1 MLALLLG
8 FALPGCQT
16 PPPEPPDTTDLLPT
30 SFSATGEAWLAVQ
43 WWEHLDDPALNRLIE
58 QALADSPS
66 LAATWDRLDQARA
79 IARREGADLRPT
91 LDAEAG
97 ASAGRRRTT
106 SGNNAGETG
115 TQLLSIG
122 LVASYEVDLWG
133 RIRSQVE
140 AARLDA
146 QASVMDVHASAITLS
161 ANVATTWYQF
171 VEARGQIDLIASQID
186 INQQVLELLE
196 LRFRLGQSALA
207 DVLRQRQ
214 LLESRRGDL
223 VLAQRDADVLVH
235 QLNVLLGRPV
245 DTPVPNDQV
254 GLISPPAL
262 PTTGLPLDLIQRRPD
277 VVQAMLSAYAQDQ
290 RLAAALAE
298 RYPQLTLSANATFDS
313 EKLRDLLDN
322 WLATIAAELVQPLI
336 DGGQRRAE
344 IDRAAASVSEQI
356 NLYRSTILTA
366 TQDVEDALVRE
377 SAQERFVQSLGQQL
391 ELSEQVLERTRDGYL
406 NRGLDYLDVLQAL
419 DNNQSLAQDLLT
431 ARRQQIEQRIALC
444 RALAGPPRL
453 TRPEPRT
460 LRADD
465 QAAEQDAEPSAEPG
479 PETSSAL
486 PPSMTPPTDQ
496 TRDDE

>member
-1 MLALLLG
+1 MLALLAVI
-8 FALPGCQT
+8 ALPGCHT

-43 WWEHLDDPALNRLIE
+43 WWEHLSDPALSQLIE

-79 IARREGADLRPT
+79 IARREGADLRPN

-106 SGNNAGETG
+106 SGNNAGEAG
-115 TQLLSIG
+115 TQSLSMG

-146 QASVMDVHASAITLS
+146 QASLAELHASAITLS
-161 ANVATTWYQF
+161 ANVATTWYQL
-171 VEARGQIDLIASQID
+171 VEARGQIDLIQSQLG

-223 VLAQRDADVLVH
+223 VLAQRNADVLVH
-235 QLNVLLGRPV
+235 QLNVLTVRPV
-245 DTPVPNDQV
+245 DTPILNDGL
-254 GLISPPAL
+254 GLITPPAL
-262 PTTGLPLDLIQRRPD
+262 PTTGLPLDLIQHRPD
-277 VVQAMLSAYAQDQ
+277 VVQAMLSIYAQDQ
-290 RLAAALAE
+290 RLASALAD
-298 RYPQLTLSANATFDS
+298 RYPQLSLSASAGFSS
-313 EKLRDLLDN
+313 ENLRDLLDN
-322 WLATIAAELVQPLI
+322 WLATIAAELVQPLL
-336 DGGQRRAE
+336 DGGERRAE

-356 NLYRSTILTA
+356 NRYRSTILTA

-377 SAQERFVQSLGQQL
+377 SAQERFVQSLGRQI

-406 NRGLDYLDVLQAL
+406 NRGLNYLDVLQAL
-419 DNNQSLAQDLLT
+419 DKNQSLSQDLLT

-460 LRADD
+460 LRAD
-465 QAAEQDAEPSAEPG
+465 EQPTEPPAEPTAEPD
-479 PETSSAL
+479 PEAISAL
-486 PPSMTPPTDQ
+486 PPPFTTSTDQ
-496 TRDDE
+496 TIDDD